1 MGVDITVLV
10 VDWDHLMGIAP
21 DDRADALQDAAYPDD
36 DDRVVHAG
44 WVWFEPGP
52 SWLGRFEFD
61 GISGSYKSH
70 FCAADGWDHARRGVG
85 REPRALLDDFLGAL
99 IWWGPEIET
108 DTEQVEAG
116 VFPPDDPV
124 LRSGPLIAWGPAET
138 ARLSRRWREIVP
150 VLPRVREPYDRLAA
164 SPGGRIEGFDD
175 FAGLLSGWGEVVG
188 EAERRGWGIV
198 GLPI

>member
-36 DDRVVHAG
+36 DRVVHAG

-52 SWLGRFEFD
+52 SWLGRFEFA